1 MQAHMVTAAVRELG
15 SGMADWRLWLRFG
28 WHDIVARF
36 RRSWIGPVW
45 LTASISVFIG
55 ALGFVYS
62 TLFNVEITEY
72 LPYLAIGVVTWTF
85 IAAIAGE
92 SGLTFV
98 ESEVYI
104 RQMRRS
110 LMVYAMRV
118 VWRNVIV
125 FANQLVVALL
135 VVWILR
141 DIHWETLPLV
151 FLGVALLIL
160 QALWVTL
167 LVGIL
172 GARFRD
178 LQSMIQIVLQIMFLI
193 TPVIW
198 PPRLLGSKSWIAD
211 YNPVHHCIEI
221 VRAPLMGQIPEL
233 GSYVVAMA
241 ILLIGASLAI
251 ILYARFRTR
260 VIYWL

>member
-1 MQAHMVTAAVRELG
+1 MQAHMVAAAVRELG

-36 RRSWIGPVW
+36 RRSWIGPIW

-62 TLFNVEITEY
+62 TLFKVEISEY
-72 LPYLAIGVVTWTF
+72 IPYLAVGVVTWTF
-85 IAAIAGE
+85 ISAVAGE

-135 VVWILR
+135 VVWVLR
-141 DIHWETLPLV
+141 DVHWATLPL
-151 FLGVALLIL
+151 FLFGVLLLVL

-178 LQSMIQIVLQIMFLI
+178 LQPMIQMVLQIIFLV
-193 TPVIW
+193 TPIIW
-198 PPRLLGSKSWIAD
+198 PPKLLGTRSWIAD

-221 VRAPLMGQIPEL
+221 VRAPLMGEIPAL
-233 GSYVVAMA
+233 ASYAVVMVMFVM
-241 ILLIGASLAI
+241 GASVAI
-251 ILYARFRTR
+251 ALYARFRNR